1 MKPEDMKEAFEK
13 AMESGKEKEFFLEWI
28 SSEGL
33 DDVNTREGWVQ
44 VTDRDGDKH
53 GIPLRLY
60 IMLCMAYDGGAVME
74 SADFKKYQKAVTA
87 VFKKTNEDLKFVGR
101 WIDTYARSISV
112 ALWITAI
119 ATSIIAW
126 SYIDSDWKW
135 TTSVWNAIQNNVSEA
150 FSLPD

>member
-1 MKPEDMKEAFEK
+1 MKPEDMKETLGK
-13 AMESGKEKEFFLEWI
+13 AIESGKAKEFLLEWI
-28 SSEGL
+28 PSEGL

-44 VTDRDGDKH
+44 ITDRDGDKH

-60 IMLCMAYDGGAVME
+60 NMLCMAHDGGAVME
-74 SADFKKYQKAVTA
+74 SADFKKYQKVVVA
-87 VFKKTNEDLKFVGR
+87 VFEKANEDLKFVGR
-101 WIDTYARSISV
+101 WIDTHARSIEV

-135 TTSVWNAIQNNVSEA
+135 TISARNAIQSNVSEA